1 MKKTREKFLAVLLT
15 FAMLFGSSL
24 TVIAEEIECKDLN
37 VNDVRTEGDSIILS
51 QEVNNDRHAGTDSS
65 SHYIKII
72 RASSGEIF
80 EKRGM

>member
-37 VNDVRTEGDSIILS
+37 VNDVLTEG
-51 QEVNNDRHAGTDSS
+51 
-65 SHYIKII
+65 
-72 RASSGEIF
+72 EIMI
-80 EKRGM
+80 GMLVLIVLLTTLK

>member
-37 VNDVRTEGDSIILS
+37 VNDVLTEGDSIILS
-51 QEVNNDRHAGTDSS
+51 QEVNNDRLLFVNLPAPDFFFFEQ
-65 SHYIKII
+65 IKRRYRIN
-72 RASSGEIF
+72 
-80 EKRGM
+80 

>member
-37 VNDVRTEGDSIILS
+37 VNDVLTEGDSIILS
-51 QEVNNDRHAGTDSS
+51 QEDQL
-65 SHYIKII
+65 
-72 RASSGEIF
+72 
-80 EKRGM
+80 